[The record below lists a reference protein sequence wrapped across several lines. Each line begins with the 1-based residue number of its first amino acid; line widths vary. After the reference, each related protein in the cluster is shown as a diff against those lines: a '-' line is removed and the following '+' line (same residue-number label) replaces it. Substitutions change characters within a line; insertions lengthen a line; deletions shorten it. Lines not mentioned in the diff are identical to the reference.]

1 LTASL
6 GSDGCDSVAPVVFL
20 EHDGDGGDT
29 VVVDNAAVAAVFAE
43 MGDLLSIV
51 GGDPYRARAFKNTA
65 QVIEALRQP
74 LPDMLRR
81 GQLKGVRG
89 LGEGSVERIHSI
101 LRTGTCAEHQR
112 LLQRL
117 PLGLRELL
125 TLRGLG
131 PRHVR
136 LAYEHLGVK
145 DLAQLELAARSGQLA
160 RVPGIG
166 PLTVE
171 RVLRDLERRAEAPP
185 RRLLLRDALAV
196 GDALVAWMLDDPHTI
211 RAEQTGSA
219 RRRKETVGDLDVLVA
234 STAPLSS
241 SARFVRF
248 PDVREVLMSGDAR
261 ASVILEPHGVQAD
274 LRLVP
279 VENWG
284 AGLHYFT
291 GSKAHNVAMR
301 VRANSAKLTLSELGV
316 WERRLRG
323 GGEENRRVAKQLT
336 PGKDEADIFAALGV
350 AFIPP
355 ELREGEGEIDAAVAG
370 RLPRLVDDND
380 LLGEPGLRARTRA
393 DATAIGH
400 ALARTGRRW
409 AFWVRSALDVADEE
423 SQRRFRRDAARVAQ
437 DTGLVV
443 WPAVEVGLG
452 RDGHVA
458 GDVDPGA
465 LREGGF
471 IVVADA
477 TPLPGLSRDDATL
490 RLLTAIGTG
499 QLHGLTRVQG
509 RALPDDGAGA
519 DIDLR
524 TVFLACAR
532 HRVFVEVSGEPE
544 RPDLEAKACRTAGE
558 TGALLALSARPTSVD
573 DVDRLCFALWQA
585 RRGWTTATSTLNALS
600 VEHLCTCTATMPVGA
615 DDASTD
621 ASTDAS
627 DGDDAGATDDP
638 LFAPARRAEL
648 RTRLAAFLQGHDDD
662 ELRRALAQKG
672 GHPLQA
678 AFALLAAT
686 DEDQTP

>member
-1 LTASL
+1 L
-6 GSDGCDSVAPVVFL
+6 FL
-20 EHDGDGGDT
+20 EGDGDGGNT
-29 VVVDNAAVAAVFAE
+29 VVVENAAVAAVFAE

-51 GGDPYRARAFKNTA
+51 GGDPHRARAFKNTA

-74 LPDMLRR
+74 LPDMLRL

-101 LRTGTCAEHQR
+101 LRTGTCAEHQK

-145 DLAQLELAARSGQLA
+145 NLAQLELAARSGLLA

-171 RVLRDLERRAEAPP
+171 RVLRNLQARTQGPP
-185 RRLLLRDALAV
+185 VRLLLQDALAV

-234 STAPLSS
+234 STAPVSS
-241 SARFVRF
+241 SAHFVRF
-248 PDVREVLMSGDAR
+248 PGVREVLMNGDAR

-279 VENWG
+279 VEHWG

-291 GSKAHNVAMR
+291 GSKAHNIAMR
-301 VRANSAKLTLSELGV
+301 LRANSAKFTLSELGV
-316 WERRLRG
+316 WERKLRG
-323 GGEENRRVAKQLT
+323 RGEENRKVAKQLT
-336 PGKDEADIFAALGV
+336 PGTDEADIFAALGLP
-350 AFIPP
+350 FIPP

-370 RLPRLVDDND
+370 RLPRLVDDKD

-400 ALARTGRRW
+400 ALARAGRRW
-409 AFWVRSALDVADEE
+409 ACWIRSAVDVADDD
-423 SQRRFRRDAARVAQ
+423 SRRRFRRDSARVAQ
-437 DTGLVV
+437 DTGLTV
-443 WPAVEVGLG
+443 WPAVEVDLA

-465 LREGGF
+465 LREGCF

-477 TPLPGLSRDDATL
+477 TPLRGLSRDEATV

-499 QLHGLTRVQG
+499 QLHGLARVQG
-509 RALPDDGAGA
+509 RVLPDDGDGA
-519 DIDLR
+519 DLDLR
-524 TVFLACAR
+524 TVLMACAR
-532 HRVFVEVSGEPE
+532 RRVFVEVSGEPD

-573 DVDRLCFALWQA
+573 DVDRLRCALWQA
-585 RRGWTTATSTLNALS
+585 RRGWTTATWTLNALS
-600 VEHLCTCTATMPVGA
+600 VDQLCTFTATMPVGSDDASDAASDAA
-615 DDASTD
+615 DDA
-621 ASTDAS
+621 AS
-627 DGDDAGATDDP
+627 DAADDDDP
-638 LFAPARRAEL
+638 LFSPARRAEL

-662 ELRRALAQKG
+662 ELRRALEQKG

-678 AFALLAAT
+678 AFALLAAS